1 MNAFTEEVFAFLHV
15 KYSFCVRLFV
25 VCIWG
30 KCLSHSLT
38 YVCSLLVRD
47 LFDVMTLSSLSLD
60 CT

>member
-15 KYSFCVRLFV
+15 KYSSCVRLLV
-25 VCIWG
+25 VCMG

-38 YVCSLLVRD
+38 YVCTLLVRD
-47 LFDVMTLSSLSLD
+47 LFDVVTLSSLSLD